1 MELRHHPSMC
11 RHGIS
16 NWPPIWTQARKDNN
30 KRVRGEFGVLRYV
43 HSTRFANKCYLVI
56 EYNAEHYVGSLIFD
70 DVSFCWQISN
80 MLNNYIGEAVKDIG
94 SLDVSHTL

>member
-1 MELRHHPSMC
+1 MELRYHPSMC

-30 KRVRGEFGVLRYV
+30 KRMRGEVGVLRYV
-43 HSTRFANKCYLVI
+43 HSTRFVNKCYLVI
-56 EYNAEHYVGSLIFD
+56 EYQSEHYVGSLIFD

-80 MLNNYIGEAVKDIG
+80 MLKNYIGEAISDIG
-94 SLDVSHTL
+94 TLDLSSTL